1 MSEEIK
7 KSVERIREALNKLP
21 PEAAEKVAENAA
33 MRAEAVADYLESV
46 GQRQPA

>member
-1 MSEEIK
+1 MSEATK

-21 PEAAEKVAENAA
+21 PEAAEAVAENAA

-46 GQRQPA
+46 GRREPA

>member
-21 PEAAEKVAENAA
+21 PEAAEAVAENAA

>member
-1 MSEEIK
+1 MSEEVK
-7 KSVERIREALNKLP
+7 KSVERMHEALSKMP

>member
-21 PEAAEKVAENAA
+21 PVAAEKVAENAA
-33 MRAEAVADYLESV
+33 MRAEAVADYLDSV
-46 GQRQPA
+46 SRKETA